1 MSTNVLEFAPVRE
14 ALAELIG
21 TLLDDADVGRIDL
34 GSDPVSEELVLRVH
48 LRTFA
53 ALSRLSLPD
62 QVDGVAVRLVVE
74 SYPLRG

>member
-21 TLLDDADVGRIDL
+21 SLLDDTDVGRIDL
-34 GSDPVSEELVLRVH
+34 GSDPVGGELVLSVH
-48 LRTFA
+48 LRTFT
-53 ALSRLSLPD
+53 ALQRLCLPD
-62 QVDGVAVRLVVE
+62 EVDGVAVRLVVE